1 MEYDDFSRYSP
12 GEKVRFQWGKGFKY
26 AGKILHFSGR
36 MLEPPDLHPFER
48 P

>member
-1 MEYDDFSRYSP
+1 MGYDDFSRYSP
-12 GEKVRFQWGKGFKY
+12 GEKVRFQGGKSFI
-26 AGKILHFSGR
+26 AGKILYFSGR